1 MAKEKEKRIAKELY
15 LGGKSQKEI
24 AKIVGVQEKTISIWV
39 NKFGW
44 KVLRDAQLSKADN
57 NIDNIKKIISD
68 IADETFAVNLKINKE
83 TDPEERKE
91 LRKYRN
97 QLADEAA
104 KWNKALE
111 NLDKQNKI
119 SFAIYLQV
127 FEDIFTALRQNDQKL
142 FLKTLDFQEEHIQ
155 QKAIQYQ

>member
-15 LGGKSQKEI
+15 LGGKTQKEI

-127 FEDIFTALRQNDQKL
+127 FEDIFNSLRLYDQKL
-142 FLKTLDFQEEHIQ
+142 FIKTLDFQEEHIQ

>member
-15 LGGKSQKEI
+15 LGGKTQKEI

-127 FEDIFTALRQNDQKL
+127 FEDIFNSLRLYDQKL

>member
-97 QLADEAA
+97 KLADEAA

-127 FEDIFTALRQNDQKL
+127 FEDIFNALRQNDQKL